1 MSRPL
6 VLASASPRRAEI
18 LTQIGVPF
26 TTSPT
31 DIDETPGPD
40 ESVEAL
46 VIRLS
51 IEKAKAAQKAHPN
64 ACILAS
70 DTVVVSND
78 NQLFGKP
85 TDAEHAIAMLLQLS
99 DSQHRVVTGVAILD
113 GERIV
118 SDMSVTHVTMTAFD
132 RDVADAY
139 WHTGEP
145 IGKAGAYAI
154 QGYGA
159 ALIRA
164 ISGSYTGVV
173 GLPVDVVVPLLQ
185 QCDIGI
191 WQSDLTKER

>member
-31 DIDETPGPD
+31 DIDETPEVG
-40 ESVEAL
+40 ESVESL

-51 IEKAKAAQKAHPN
+51 IEKARAAQKIHPN
-64 ACILAS
+64 ACVLAS
-70 DTVVVSND
+70 DTVVVASD
-78 NQLFGKP
+78 NTLFGKP
-85 TDAEHAIAMLLQLS
+85 TDADHAIQMLLQLS
-99 DSQHRVVTGVAILD
+99 GTQHRVVTGVAILD
-113 GERIV
+113 GDRLV
-118 SDMSVTHVTMTAFD
+118 SDMSVTHVTMTPFD
-132 RDVADAY
+132 RSVAAAY
-139 WHTGEP
+139 WLTGEP
-145 IGKAGAYAI
+145 KGKAGGYAI

-191 WQSDLTKER
+191 WQTELTKER